1 MHKPRVIFDT
11 NVLISRLLLPQ
22 SVAGRAVRRLF
33 ELAQPIVSESTLE
46 ELAKT
51 LSRDKFDRYVTL
63 ADRQEFFE
71 KFARVA
77 EWVEVTTIVR
87 ECRDPRDNQF
97 LELAVDGGANLIV
110 TGDAGLLELSPFR
123 GVAILAPATTLAI
136 SDESIME
143 LRGADQPRSE
153 SD

>member
-11 NVLISRLLLPQ
+11 NALISRLLLPQ
-22 SVAGRAVRRLF
+22 SVAGRAVRRLL
-33 ELAQPIVSESTLE
+33 ELAQPLVSESTLE

-63 ADRQEFFE
+63 ADRQEFFQ

-87 ECRDPRDNQF
+87 ECRDPRDDQF
-97 LELAVDGGANLIV
+97 LELAIDGGANLIV
-110 TGDAGLLELSPFR
+110 SGDADLLALSPFR
-123 GVAILAPATTLAI
+123 TVVILAPAATLAM
-136 SDESIME
+136 SDQTILE
-143 LRGADQPRSE
+143 LPGADRPQSE